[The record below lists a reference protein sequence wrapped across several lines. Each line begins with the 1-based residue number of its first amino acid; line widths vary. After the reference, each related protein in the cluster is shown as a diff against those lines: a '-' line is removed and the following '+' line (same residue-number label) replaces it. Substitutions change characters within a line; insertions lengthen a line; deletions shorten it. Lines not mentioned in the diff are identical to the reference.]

1 MQASSLIY
9 LFHSDIAERW
19 PGKRMLNQANKMY
32 RAINT
37 DLNVCSN
44 SSYHPCYPDCGFE
57 CMNKAE
63 EMVSF

>member
-1 MQASSLIY
+1 
-9 LFHSDIAERW
+9 
-19 PGKRMLNQANKMY
+19 MLNQTNKIY

-44 SSYHPCYPDCGFE
+44 LSYHPCYPDCGFE

-63 EMVSF
+63 QMVSF